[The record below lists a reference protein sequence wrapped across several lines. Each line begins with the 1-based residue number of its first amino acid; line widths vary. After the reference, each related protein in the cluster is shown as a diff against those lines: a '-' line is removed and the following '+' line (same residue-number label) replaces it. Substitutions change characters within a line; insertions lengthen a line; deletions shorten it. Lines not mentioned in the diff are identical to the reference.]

1 MKAIRKFL
9 NIEQGYRYE
18 TNDLRALT
26 MIINLLLVITIGLTS
41 SWFGLSLAVLGII
54 KDIKNPHR
62 HINDFLMHGA
72 SLLMNVYFLTLLYR
86 G

>member
-1 MKAIRKFL
+1 MDQIRKFL
-9 NIEQGYRYE
+9 NIEHGYKYE

-41 SWFGLSLAVLGII
+41 SWFGLSLAILGII
-54 KDIKNPHR
+54 KDIKNPNR

-72 SLLMNVYFLTLLYR
+72 SLLMNIYFLSLLYK